1 MALKLLQRTG
11 TELPWPQATQR
22 NISASFF
29 SAHNRRIAG
38 SSQGLCKEQLKATA
52 WSLL

>member
-11 TELPWPQATQR
+11 TQLPWPRATQR

-29 SAHNRRIAG
+29 RRTTG
-38 SSQGLCKEQLKATA
+38 SSQGFCKEQLKGTA